1 MATKKKAK
9 KTTSKKANAK
19 RLALESVAEVV
30 DCRTC
35 VVEVI
40 QNHCDATVGDFSD
53 KLSDLCFP
61 CDTGVMADLED
72 LLKAKCGAPS
82 NLKLKCSMSVGRVAS
97 LVCGD

>member
-1 MATKKKAK
+1 MASKKTSKKAG
-9 KTTSKKANAK
+9 SKKANAK

-40 QNHCDATVGDFSD
+40 QQHCNATVGDFSD
-53 KLSDLCFP
+53 RLSDVCFP

-72 LLKAKCGAPS
+72 LLKQRCGAPS